1 MRTPLFRLSTLL
13 ASSLLLAACALT
25 PPPAAPNAAKAELLW
40 LGQSTFRL
48 TTPSGK
54 VIVTDP
60 WLRPNPKTPAEYK
73 DLSKL
78 GKVDLIL
85 VTHGHGD
92 HIADAPDLALM
103 NKARVIAPGDLNMVL
118 NTLGV
123 LPPELTPRMN
133 KSGTIVPF
141 PDVPGLK
148 ITMVKAE
155 HSSLFAWKN
164 PQTGKVESHYGGEPV
179 GFIIELENGQKI
191 YHMGDTGLFGDMKF
205 IGEYYKPDVLLIPIG
220 GNFTTAPADAAYATR
235 EFLKPRFA
243 IPMHY
248 GTNPLNRGT
257 PEQYTQALGQTRT
270 QVVPLQ
276 PGEKFSF

>member
-1 MRTPLFRLSTLL
+1 MRILLLRLLTVLT
-13 ASSLLLAACALT
+13 SLLLAACAVT
-25 PPPAAPNAAKAELLW
+25 PPPTAQAKAELLW

-73 DLSKL
+73 DLSRL

-85 VTHGHGD
+85 VTHAHGD

-103 NKARVIAPGDLNMVL
+103 HKARVYAPGDLNMML

-164 PQTGKVESHYGGEPV
+164 PQTGKIESHYGGEPV

-220 GNFTTAPADAAYATR
+220 GNFTTAPVDAAYATR
-235 EFLKPRFA
+235 EFIKPRFA

-257 PEQYTQALGQTRT
+257 PQQYMEALGQTPT
-270 QVVPLQ
+270 KVIPLE
-276 PGEKFSF
+276 PGETFSF